1 MAEDIGEILRR
12 IQSGESGVPFQVSL
26 DTSGGQHIYKA
37 VQPEI
42 QKFLEAQNATVLS
55 ATQLVNLLTRGY
67 KDFDS
72 EIEDITKQL

>member
-37 VQPEI
+37 V
-42 QKFLEAQNATVLS
+42 
-55 ATQLVNLLTRGY
+55 
-67 KDFDS
+67 
-72 EIEDITKQL
+72 